1 MSDEDDRSKRRPYEV
16 GYGKPPKAHQF
27 KPKNGEAT
35 EGKSKRSKTRKRS
48 TDEPEEVDLTPLFAE
63 PVRVLKNGR
72 VESMDPYEGL
82 LRKQVEQA
90 IKKGSHSSIKTVID
104 VAIEHD
110 LLKLPPPAPGGGVL
124 LVPLRTKE
132 DLVRYQKT
140 FYPDDPT
147 VPWKT
152 EDDDE

>member
-1 MSDEDDRSKRRPYEV
+1 MSDDEDRSKRRRYKV

-35 EGKSKRSKTRKRS
+35 EGKSKRSKSRKRS
-48 TDEPEEVDLTPLFAE
+48 KDQPEQVDLGVLFAE
-63 PVRVLKNGR
+63 PVRVSKGGR
-72 VESMDPYEGL
+72 VEKMDAFEAL

-90 IKKGSHSSIKTVID
+90 IKQGSHSSIKTVID

-124 LVPLRTKE
+124 LVPLRTEE
-132 DLVRYQKT
+132 DLVRYRQT
-140 FYPDDPT
+140 FFPEHPEAPRKD
-147 VPWKT
+147 
-152 EDDDE
+152 EDDHE

>member
-1 MSDEDDRSKRRPYEV
+1 MSDDEDRSKRRRYLV

-35 EGKSKRSKTRKRS
+35 DDKSKRSKSRKRS
-48 TDEPEEVDLTPLFAE
+48 KDQPEQVDLGALFDE
-63 PVRVLKNGR
+63 PVRVSKGGQ
-72 VESMDPYEGL
+72 VEPMDAYEAL

-90 IKKGSHSSIKTVID
+90 VKKGSHSSMKTVID

-110 LLKLPPPAPGGGVL
+110 LLKLPPPAPGGGVV

-132 DLVRYQKT
+132 DLVRYHKT